1 MYLRP
6 VGNPAGLFLLF
17 KLLYYDKI
25 LQIIIMKGEA
35 VAKDCE
41 MAMEIKKV
49 FMSALLL
56 GTLMLSGIC
65 YAEIKESD
73 LNIGG
78 IYCGMPFEEVLKRFG
93 EPVRAGN
100 FGGMRRKHYIFNH
113 DGAEFAVT
121 LMMYDA
127 NGKPVYDYDGKGNP
141 VVAFVGISD
150 HHVFYLKGP
159 GSRMLTAAGIGI
171 GATYDEVIKAYG
183 KPDRDFFNYGGGLVE
198 YYTVIDRDQETRRY
212 LAFGFGEDKRVKD
225 INFDGCAFWN

>member
-1 MYLRP
+1 M
-6 VGNPAGLFLLF
+6 GKPAGLFLLF
-17 KLLYYDKI
+17 KPLYYGKI
-25 LQIIIMKGEA
+25 LHIKKTIIMKGEA

-127 NGKPVYDYDGKGNP
+127 NGKPVYDYDGKGSP
-141 VVAFVGISD
+141 VVAFVGISNGS
-150 HHVFYLKGP
+150 VYFLKGP
-159 GSRMLTAAGIGI
+159 GSRMLTAAGIGL
-171 GATYDEVIKAYG
+171 GSTYDEVIKAYG
-183 KPDRDFFNYGGGLVE
+183 KPDQDNFGRYVE
-198 YYTVIDRDQETRRY
+198 YYTVIGEETRRY
-212 LAFGFGEDKRVKD
+212 LGFGFGEDKRVNHM
-225 INFDGCAFWN
+225 NFDGCAFWN

>member
-1 MYLRP
+1 
-6 VGNPAGLFLLF
+6 
-17 KLLYYDKI
+17 
-25 LQIIIMKGEA
+25 
-35 VAKDCE
+35 
-41 MAMEIKKV
+41 
-49 FMSALLL
+49 MSTLLL

-100 FGGMRRKHYIFNH
+100 FGGMRRKYYIFNH

-141 VVAFVGISD
+141 VVAMVGISNGTT
-150 HHVFYLKGP
+150 FYLKGP
-159 GSRMLTAAGIGI
+159 GSRMLTAAGIGL
-171 GATYDEVIKAYG
+171 GSTYDEVIKAYG
-183 KPDRDFFNYGGGLVE
+183 KPDRDNFGRYVE
-198 YYTVIDRDQETRRY
+198 YYTEIDREKETRRY
-212 LAFGFGEDKRVKD
+212 LGFGFGEDKRVNRM
-225 INFDGCAFWN
+225 NFDGCAFWN